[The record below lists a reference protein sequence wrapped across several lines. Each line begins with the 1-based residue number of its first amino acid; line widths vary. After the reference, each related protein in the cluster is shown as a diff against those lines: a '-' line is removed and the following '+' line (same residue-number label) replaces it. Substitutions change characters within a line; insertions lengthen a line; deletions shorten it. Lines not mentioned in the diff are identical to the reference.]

1 MLLSWAWR
9 ASEHDR
15 VMRAH
20 TSAPAL
26 SAPQAE
32 AANGCTP
39 RVALP
44 RSDSPVPRTA
54 GRAGPGRPGACVSLS
69 PTDTPRGA
77 GGGGRKREGDAERE
91 RTREAVPFP
100 EQTLRVPHC
109 GLSEPH
115 SLSKPHPAQGDP
127 KPCPGHRATPQAS
140 CPHTRLCSSGL
151 GTCPLSLERPPRASS
166 ERQLPPLDRHT
177 PAIGPPARR
186 TGRAVSTR

>member
-15 VMRAH
+15 VTRAH

-77 GGGGRKREGDAERE
+77 GGGGERE
-91 RTREAVPFP
+91 RETPREREP
-100 EQTLRVPHC
+100 ERQYP
-109 GLSEPH
+109 SP
-115 SLSKPHPAQGDP
+115 SKP
-127 KPCPGHRATPQAS
+127 
-140 CPHTRLCSSGL
+140 SGFP
-151 GTCPLSLERPPRASS
+151 T
-166 ERQLPPLDRHT
+166 
-177 PAIGPPARR
+177 
-186 TGRAVSTR
+186 VV